1 MKWIEGVK
9 SASLQLQELTDEQ
22 RVNWTRIAA
31 VASTLIL
38 MLYAPKLW
46 LSTKIFPVFPMFDWI
61 PIPNGFMEYFFW
73 GLLFFSQLIYIFYN
87 KRWLGWLALLTYVY
101 LALVDQNRLQPY
113 FYQSALTL
121 LAIVIF
127 PKKADQRKVLY
138 TVILIFFATYFWS
151 GIQKL
156 NDAFYVRWFI
166 ALDKHFN
173 CLDPYGLNQVVVCL
187 PQWFL
192 KAFTYAV
199 PWLEASMG
207 ILLLFNKTRKFAIGF
222 ILGMHIIITY
232 LLFFLGYGYNV
243 VPWNIQN
250 IVSVIA
256 LFYGLKTIKPLD
268 FFIAKFDI
276 QRATLVFLVMVL
288 PLANKLFGYYD
299 NLLSFHFF
307 TADLKYYNV
316 YIHED
321 LEDKLP
327 ESAQT
332 FYRYE
337 DGNAYIQ
344 MNEWAQ
350 YDNRVL
356 FYPEDRMIRDAAE
369 YLRSFADDPERE
381 DLIRLYDYNKVR
393 K

>member
-1 MKWIEGVK
+1 M
-9 SASLQLQELTDEQ
+9 ELRFTDEQ

-31 VASTLIL
+31 VASTLVL

-46 LSTKIFPVFPMFDWI
+46 LTTKAFPVVPLFDWI
-61 PIPNGFMEYFFW
+61 PIPVGSIEYVFW
-73 GLLFFSQLIYIFYN
+73 GILFGSQLIYIFYN

-127 PKKADQRKVLY
+127 PSNADSKKVLY

-156 NDAFYVRWFI
+156 NDAFYVRWLE

-173 CLDPYGLNQVVVCL
+173 CIDPEGTKQIVVCL

-207 ILLLFNKTRKFAIGF
+207 VLLLFNKTRKFAIGF
-222 ILGMHIIITY
+222 ILGMHAIITY

-250 IVSVIA
+250 MISVVA
-256 LFYGLKTIKPLD
+256 LFYGLKTEKPLD
-268 FFIAKFDI
+268 FFVARFDI
-276 QRATLVFLVMVL
+276 QRALLVFMVMVL
-288 PLANKLFGYYD
+288 PFANYTTKFYD

-327 ESAQT
+327 QDAQD
-332 FYRYE
+332 FYRYDNGE
-337 DGNAYIQ
+337 VYIQ

-356 FYPEDRMIRDAAE
+356 FYPEDRMMTYME
-369 YLRSFADDPERE
+369 KYLRSFADDPSRE
-381 DLIRLYDYNKVR
+381 DLIRLYDYNAVR
-393 K
+393 E